1 MMQFIFVGVLLGVLL
16 EELVRASVWLA
27 REHRKDR
34 IARQRRE
41 AEAAR
46 LRAEEERLERKQLF
60 WRNFKEISL

>member
-27 REHRKDR
+27 QERRKDR

-46 LRAEEERLERKQLF
+46 LRAQEERLARKQLF
-60 WRNFKEISL
+60 WRNLKEISL

>member
-27 REHRKDR
+27 RERRKDR

-46 LRAEEERLERKQLF
+46 LREQEERLARKQLF
-60 WRNFKEISL
+60 WRNLKEISL

>member
-16 EELVRASVWLA
+16 EELVRASVWLVQE
-27 REHRKDR
+27 RRKDR

-46 LRAEEERLERKQLF
+46 LRAQKERLERKQLF
-60 WRNFKEISL
+60 WRNLKEISL